1 MRMRTCWLGLLSNPM
16 VDTISNNTSPRLSAE
31 AQKQQI
37 ESLPL
42 YMKAGWGLGTLSV
55 AIGLT
60 AQNMLVL
67 RFMTDFVGI
76 GAATAGFIIAV
87 SKIYDT
93 ITDPVMGVIS
103 DHTPARFGRRR
114 PYLLLG
120 GILLAVSMVAIFS
133 IPSALGE
140 GGRVIYMASVLILF
154 ATAYTIFNVPYL
166 AMPAEMTH
174 GYDQRSELM
183 SYRIYAVALSGMLA
197 SFAGPLI
204 ISEFGGGE
212 EGHRMMS
219 YFLAPIILGAAIV
232 CFLATRNAPFTT
244 RQNEKSV
251 NFIEQVRL
259 AAQNRPFFLL
269 LAIKFCTLLNLGVSS
284 IMPFFFTY
292 ILEISY
298 AFLGTFAL
306 CTQLSLMFSQPLWL
320 WVSARIGKRNTY
332 MVALCVAMITPLSWL
347 LAGPGE
353 PLVLLF
359 GRAVIAGCA
368 AGGVLLMGQALLP
381 DTIEYDYLKTGLR
394 REGVL
399 AGLYTTVEKLATA
412 LGFAMIGTFLGA
424 MGYVQSTG
432 DVDVVQPESAI
443 TAIRY
448 AIAFI
453 PFTVEVI
460 CLCLLTQYT
469 LSKEKLEELKLK
481 QQNTG

>member
-1 MRMRTCWLGLLSNPM
+1 MKSSDLREGTKSQHDSDALRASG
-16 VDTISNNTSPRLSAE
+16 
-31 AQKQQI
+31 
-37 ESLPL
+37 LPL
-42 YMKAGWGLGTLSV
+42 SMKAGWGIGTLSV

-60 AQNMLVL
+60 TQNMLVL
-67 RFMTDFVGI
+67 RFMVDFVGI
-76 GAATAGFIIAV
+76 GAATAGFIIAI
-87 SKIYDT
+87 SKIYDAV
-93 ITDPVMGVIS
+93 TDPVMGIAS

-114 PYLLLG
+114 PYLLAG
-120 GILLAVSMVAIFS
+120 GVLLAISMLAIFNV
-133 IPSALGE
+133 PSDMDVSA
-140 GGRVIYMASVLILF
+140 RVFYMAGVLVLF
-154 ATAYTIFNVPYL
+154 ATAYTMFNVPYL
-166 AMPAEMTH
+166 AMPAEMTE
-174 GYDQRSELM
+174 GYDQRSDLM

-204 ISEFGGGE
+204 INAYGGGE
-212 EGHRMMS
+212 DGHRMMS
-219 YFLAPIILGAAIV
+219 YVLAPIILGAAIV
-232 CFLATRNAPFTT
+232 CFFATRNAPFTT
-244 RQNEKSV
+244 RQHDKSV
-251 NFIEQVRL
+251 GFGEQIRL
-259 AAQNRPFFLL
+259 AAQNKPFFLL

-359 GRAVIAGCA
+359 GRAIIAGCA

-394 REGVL
+394 REGVF

-412 LGFAMIGTFLGA
+412 LGVAMIGTFLGA
-424 MGYVQSTG
+424 MGYVESTG
-432 DVDVVQPESAI
+432 SVEVVQPESAI

-448 AIAFI
+448 AIAFV

-460 CLCLLTQYT
+460 CLGLLTQYG
-469 LSKEKLEELKLK
+469 LSKDKLEDLKRQGLA
-481 QQNTG
+481 